1 MKVSF
6 VEKSMSK
13 KLLFKKK
20 LKTEILI
27 TLEYLKTSKDEFY
40 MFILAYI
47 GLDYPHSPISL
58 NNPYLI
64 TTNSKLLKK

>member
-1 MKVSF
+1 
-6 VEKSMSK
+6 MSK

-27 TLEYLKTSKDEFY
+27 TLEYLKTFTDEFY
-40 MFILAYI
+40 KFILSYI
-47 GLDYPHSPISL
+47 GLDYPYYPITL

-64 TTNSKLLKK
+64 TTNSELLKK